1 MTDRSSA
8 PPEPLTSGSFLAG
21 KYRLE
26 REIGRGAMG
35 TVWLATHVSLDQQ
48 VAIKVISREHA
59 HSAELRQRFGT
70 EARAAAK
77 LRSRYVVG
85 VYDHGETPDALPF
98 IVMEYLDGECL
109 EDRLARDGTVP
120 VSDALR
126 ITRHVARAL
135 SRAHANGIV
144 HRDLKPANIFIAR
157 SEDDDESGW
166 TAKVLDFGVAKMDY
180 GDKSATKTGTLIGT
194 PLFMSPEQVR
204 GASNADHRSDLYSLG
219 MVVYNML
226 TGQYAFDKATFGD
239 LLISICTDPL
249 PRLRSAAPWVPEGL
263 EGWFQKACARA
274 PEDRFADA
282 EEMLRALDAAAGFA
296 PARRSMVDMGHSLPG
311 MFTPTPPTSAQAATV
326 PGTPLPET
334 PGAGTSVAAP
344 PSPLASSSISSA
356 GAASVTVNLPPVRRS
371 LVPWAVGL
379 GVAAALGLALL
390 WGSGAPDEGTTA
402 SSGQAVPGDELRPSV
417 DGNAPPGSDKAGSD
431 KAGSDKAG
439 SDKAGSDTPAAS
451 GAVDGTSTNGFEGA
465 PVAGTEQDGALKD
478 GALSSP
484 SSTTNE
490 GPKLA
495 PARPTTTNTVSA
507 KTPRPASAASRATSS
522 PAATPPPTNP
532 TTPPVTKPAAPSS
545 TASSPPRPAVP
556 DLGF

>member
-8 PPEPLTSGSFLAG
+8 PFEPHTSGSLLAE

-35 TVWLATHVSLDQQ
+35 TVWLATHVTLDQQ
-48 VAIKVISREHA
+48 VAIKIISREHA

-98 IVMEYLDGECL
+98 IVMEYLEGECL
-109 EDRLARDGTVP
+109 EDRLARDGLVP
-120 VSDALR
+120 VSEAVR
-126 ITRHVARAL
+126 VTRHVGRAL
-135 SRAHANGIV
+135 ARAHANGIV
-144 HRDLKPANIFIAR
+144 HRDLKPANIFITH

-219 MVVYNML
+219 MVVYNMV

-249 PRLRSAAPWVPEGL
+249 PKLRSAAPWAPEGL
-263 EGWFQKACARA
+263 EDWFQKACARA

-282 EEMLRALDAAAGFA
+282 DEMLRALDAVAGSLA
-296 PARRSMVDMGHSLPG
+296 GRRSIVDLGQSLPG
-311 MFTPTPPTSAQAATV
+311 RPTPAPPAFGPLGASAQAETVPGALLPNAPVPTPPSS
-326 PGTPLPET
+326 L
-334 PGAGTSVAAP
+334 S
-344 PSPLASSSISSA
+344 SSSISSA
-356 GAASVTVNLPPVRRS
+356 GAASVTVNFPPARRS
-371 LVPWAVGL
+371 LTPWAIGL
-379 GVAAALGLALL
+379 GVAALAAVALAFAAG
-390 WGSGAPDEGTTA
+390 GSNDGAASVAGQAA
-402 SSGQAVPGDELRPSV
+402 SSEELRPSLHPGAASDDASSEGDPSKPEGPV
-417 DGNAPPGSDKAGSD
+417 GSDSSSTAQTEAVSPPDDPAPGTSPATSNDAPLPPKPGPSGSAPTAATPPTSVKPAKAPPQPTGQKASA
-431 KAGSDKAG
+431 KTTTS
-439 SDKAGSDTPAAS
+439 STTPSTPATKPAIS
-451 GAVDGTSTNGFEGA
+451 PAA
-465 PVAGTEQDGALKD
+465 
-478 GALSSP
+478 SP
-484 SSTTNE
+484 SST
-490 GPKLA
+490 P
-495 PARPTTTNTVSA
+495 S
-507 KTPRPASAASRATSS
+507 TS
-522 PAATPPPTNP
+522 
-532 TTPPVTKPAAPSS
+532 
-545 TASSPPRPAVP
+545 RPAVP